1 VLLCCCVSEQPNF
14 FYWDALEMLRKALIT
29 GVIMFVSKG
38 SLFQIVVALFF
49 SLGFAFSAAWCQP
62 YANQKANMYKVAV
75 EISLIATLTLGLM
88 LRFDLSTEELMTENV
103 VGWMMLL
110 ANTVRPWPT
119 KGDTCLKHCTANRR
133 FCFWIHSSRCSRAPP
148 LDSGCSLSSW
158 TRTTR

>member
-75 EISLIATLTLGLM
+75 EISLIATLTLGPHAV
-88 LRFDLSTEELMTENV
+88 LRPLHRGAHDRE
-103 VGWMMLL
+103 
-110 ANTVRPWPT
+110 
-119 KGDTCLKHCTANRR
+119 RR
-133 FCFWIHSSRCSRAPP
+133 RVDDAPREHGAP
-148 LDSGCSLSSW
+148 LTNEG
-158 TRTTR
+158 